1 MKNDKLAILC
11 GGGPAPGLNGV
22 IAATTLEATRS
33 GTEVL
38 GLLDGFKWLIEG
50 DLSKNVKL
58 TPADAARIHFRGGS
72 DIGIARAN
80 PAKKPEHLGKC
91 LETLQKLGVGML
103 VTVGGDDTCF
113 SSASLARASNGGLRV
128 VHVPKTID
136 NDLDL
141 PPEVPTFGFQTARH
155 VGSEILENLLVD
167 AKTASRWYF
176 VVAMGRK
183 AGHLALGI
191 GKAAGAALTL
201 IPEELVS
208 PGATPAGV
216 KMKVVV
222 DTLVGSILK
231 RLANGESNGVA
242 VLAEGI
248 VEVIDPADIE
258 GLDGVE
264 RDEHGHIRIAE
275 VDFGALVKTAVLKR
289 LKELGVSMTIVPKNI
304 GYELRCADPIPFDLE
319 YTRDLGYSAARY
331 LLDGGDQALISIQ
344 RARFVPVKFD
354 TIMDKTT
361 GRMKVRMVD
370 VASDN
375 FKIARAYM
383 DRLDAADFADE
394 TKLARLAKAAKLEP
408 EAFKQAF
415 GHLAH

>member
-22 IAATTLEATRS
+22 IAAATLEATRS

-38 GLLDGFKWLIEG
+38 GLRDGFKWLIDG
-50 DLSKNVKL
+50 DLSRNVKL
-58 TPADAARIHFRGGS
+58 TPADADRIHFRGGS
-72 DIGIARAN
+72 DLGIARAN
-80 PAKKPEHLGKC
+80 PAKKPEHLAKC

-113 SSASLARASNGGLRV
+113 SSASLARASNGSLRV

-155 VGSEILENLLVD
+155 VGTEILENLLVD
-167 AKTASRWYF
+167 AKTTSRWYF

-191 GKAAGAALTL
+191 GKAAGAAITL
-201 IPEELVS
+201 IPEELGS
-208 PGATPAGV
+208 SGV
-216 KMKVVV
+216 KMKDVV

-231 RLANGESNGVA
+231 RQAHGENNGVA

-264 RDEHGHIRIAE
+264 RDEHGHIRISE

-289 LKELGVSMTIVPKNI
+289 LKELGVAMTIVPKNI

-319 YTRDLGYSAARY
+319 YTRDLGYCAARY

-344 RARFVPVKFD
+344 RAQFVPVKFD

-383 DRLDAADFADE
+383 TRLEKADLADETRLAKLAKTTKLDAAAFRAAFANVA
-394 TKLARLAKAAKLEP
+394 TS
-408 EAFKQAF
+408 
-415 GHLAH
+415 